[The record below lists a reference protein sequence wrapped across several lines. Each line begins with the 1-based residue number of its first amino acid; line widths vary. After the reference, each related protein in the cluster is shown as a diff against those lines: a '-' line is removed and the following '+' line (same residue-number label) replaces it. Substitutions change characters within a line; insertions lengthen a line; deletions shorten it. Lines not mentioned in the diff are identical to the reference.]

1 MDDCLTEANL
11 LDLLTGD
18 VPVELAARWTAHV
31 ESCSRCQS
39 RKIAILSDHDR
50 VAANLRRIN
59 SASNTTTAAAERL
72 DHARITPPPA
82 RHGEPN
88 HAAQVAP
95 SDAASQSDNHD
106 IGLRIPGYRINRE
119 IARGGMGVVY
129 EAIQLELTRCVA
141 LKVLPGSPG
150 TDGREA
156 IERFRREASAAGKL
170 HHSHIVPV
178 YDFGQ
183 IGNTYYYAMELIEGE
198 TLAALIRRFASE
210 QATAAAPAALA
221 EIIRGAPQRDRSD
234 GSGTG
239 KSRDPSS
246 RSLTDTSSR
255 GKHYFRQAA
264 QWIADVADAL
274 HYAHGHGIIHRDIKP
289 ANLILSNDGRLMIL
303 DFGLAKTDSQR
314 TQTIVGSLMGTL
326 RYMSPEQAMAKRIP
340 VDHRTDV
347 YSLGATLY
355 ELLTLQPV
363 FPGKDEKEILSHV
376 IQREPTLPRK
386 VMPSVPTE
394 LQTICLKALEKD
406 PNKRYATAADFAD
419 DLRRY
424 IQNLPIVAKPTG
436 PVGRLVKFVRRRKA
450 LSIAVVAV
458 ALLIPSFAV
467 TTHLLRELA
476 SREEESKDA
485 SYVELIREVGKLD
498 TKQPKNWNIA
508 YSMLHRAIELRPS
521 RFEAY
526 FTFAQIYKNKWTAL
540 GEPKDTRLLEDA
552 VEWNLKALEIKRRH
566 PAMWNL
572 QAIFLRNLNRLDE
585 ARRAIQD
592 GLSCSVDIDY
602 WPLYINLA
610 TVDALE
616 CHFVDAERNTLHAL
630 SLCYSDS
637 AGTKRCAKDEA
648 QTHLNLVSIQIR
660 LKKGEAIDATRKVP
674 DNSKQQALKLI
685 LGARYYLEVP
695 RHRDLKQAL
704 IFAESTGTLTDHGIY
719 KARVQRVLAQCYL
732 AKELWVE
739 AEKTASAAIELGDQS
754 PIVYAVR
761 STALAKQE
769 RLQDARSDLQT
780 ANERFR
786 SQSHPDHVLVE
797 DGGYIWIDSGEVTQ
811 SLIDQAAALLP

>member
-18 VPVELAARWTAHV
+18 APAELTARWTAHV

-39 RKIAILSDHDR
+39 RKVAILSDHDR
-50 VAANLRRIN
+50 VAANLRRI
-59 SASNTTTAAAERL
+59 TTAGNPTVAAAERL
-72 DHARITPPPA
+72 DHARITPPPV
-82 RHGEPN
+82 RHGAPERDAPAA
-88 HAAQVAP
+88 HA
-95 SDAASQSDNHD
+95 DAAGQSENHD

-141 LKVLPGSPG
+141 LKVLPASPG
-150 TDGREA
+150 PDGREA

-183 IGNTYYYAMELIEGE
+183 IGNTYYYAMELIEGQ
-198 TLAALIRRFASE
+198 TLATLIRRFSSE
-210 QATAAAPAALA
+210 QAPAAAPAALA
-221 EIIRGAPQRDRSD
+221 DIIRGERPPDQADSS
-234 GSGTG
+234 GSSR
-239 KSRDPSS
+239 SRDPSS
-246 RSLTDTSSR
+246 RSFGDSTSR
-255 GKHYFRQAA
+255 GKHYFRQTA

-386 VMPSVPTE
+386 LMPSVPTE

-406 PNKRYATAADFAD
+406 PNKRYATARDFAD
-419 DLRRY
+419 DLRRFT
-424 IQNLPIVAKPTG
+424 QNLPIVAKPTG

-450 LSIAVVAV
+450 VSVAAISILIGVASTIVTVHLLQKQKYARYESLIGAAVELQKKRPVNWEQVYRFYDEAIRLCQSDYKAYANFAVAKKDEWTQTGSLGDVRLLLEAIDLNKKALSIDQEQQ
-458 ALLIPSFAV
+458 S
-467 TTHLLRELA
+467 
-476 SREEESKDA
+476 S
-485 SYVELIREVGKLD
+485 
-498 TKQPKNWNIA
+498 WNILGIC
-508 YSMLHRAIELRPS
+508 YRNMNQIE
-521 RFEAY
+521 
-526 FTFAQIYKNKWTAL
+526 
-540 GEPKDTRLLEDA
+540 
-552 VEWNLKALEIKRRH
+552 
-566 PAMWNL
+566 
-572 QAIFLRNLNRLDE
+572 E
-585 ARRAIQD
+585 ARRAFED
-592 GLSCSVDIDY
+592 GIRVANDSY
-602 WPLYINLA
+602 NWPLYVNLA

-616 CHFVDAERNTLHAL
+616 HRFEDAKRNTTEAL
-630 SLCYSDS
+630 NLCYPGRDNQLFC
-637 AGTKRCAKDEA
+637 GKDYD
-648 QTHLNLVSIQIR
+648 QPYLNLASIQIHFQDPEAVASLSHVKENTQRGIQTLLLQSR
-660 LKKGEAIDATRKVP
+660 LHLGVLPNRDVRV
-674 DNSKQQALKLI
+674 AL
-685 LGARYYLEVP
+685 RYADSA
-695 RHRDLKQAL
+695 DLRTEK
-704 IFAESTGTLTDHGIY
+704 TIY
-719 KARVQRVLAQCYL
+719 KARVQRVLAQCRL
-732 AKELWVE
+732 ANEQWAE
-739 AEKTASAAIELGDQS
+739 AEKAATAAIDLGDQS

-761 STALAKQE
+761 STALARLG
-769 RLQDARSDLQT
+769 RLQEARSDFQR
-780 ANERFR
+780 ANELFKN
-786 SQSHPDHVLVE
+786 QPHPDHVLVE
-797 DGGYIWIDSGEVTQ
+797 DGGYIWIDSGEITQ
-811 SLIDQAAALLP
+811 ALIDQAATSLN